1 MTRDELE
8 NKMAV
13 LLGGRCAE
21 LLVFGHLSTGAADD
35 LARVTDIARSMI
47 TRYGMSERLGH
58 VALEKDGRSFLSPN
72 PFADGARERA
82 YSDETATAID
92 DEVRTTVQIVLER
105 TLGLLRERRDVLERT
120 ARRLL
125 EKETLDE
132 AELLHL
138 AAGQPTEAGT
148 LEPVAGGGGGALRQ
162 AHTAQTDPS

>member
-1 MTRDELE
+1 
-8 NKMAV
+8 
-13 LLGGRCAE
+13 
-21 LLVFGHLSTGAADD
+21 
-35 LARVTDIARSMI
+35 MI

-92 DEVRTTVQIVLER
+92 DEVRTTVQTVLER

-132 AELLHL
+132 AELMHL
-138 AAGQPTEAGT
+138 AMGQPTETGT
-148 LEPVAGGGGGALRQ
+148 LEPVAGGGGTTLRQ
-162 AHTAQTDPS
+162 ANTAHIDPS